1 MVSSIRIVA
10 DDDDKTEGRR
20 SDIMMMD
27 DMEMMKGV
35 DIVDMADV
43 EDGEGRSRNRVAPI
57 TTASPLKMLDNL
69 KIELDLSQL
78 I

>member
-10 DDDDKTEGRR
+10 DDDDKTEGKR

-27 DMEMMKGV
+27 DMEMMKEV

-69 KIELDLSQL
+69 KIELGLSQL

>member
-69 KIELDLSQL
+69 KIKLGLSQL